1 MDCEQTQ
8 RLMDGYFDGELDL
21 AHSLEVERHLPTCAA
36 CRGELESRQVL
47 REAVRD
53 AALYHRAPPPLRR
66 RLRAAVAGSGRSAT
80 SFPLR
85 AGYALAACLLLA
97 ALTALF
103 WRPASQRPAEDS
115 ALTQAVVDSHVRSL
129 MAAHLF
135 DVVSTDKHTVKP
147 WFSGKLD
154 FSPPVTDP
162 ARQGFPLTGGRLD
175 YLDGRPVAALVYR
188 RNKHVI
194 NLFVWPDRG
203 VGEGGGAVRQGYNV
217 LHWDQAGMSFWAV
230 SDLNGGEL
238 RQFARL
244 IQTPG
249 AEEPHPPQ

>member
-1 MDCEQTQ
+1 MR
-8 RLMDGYFDGELDL
+8 RLIDGYFDGELDL
-21 AHSLEVERHLPTCAA
+21 AHSLEVERHLPTCAV
-36 CRGELESRQVL
+36 CRTGLESRQVL
-47 REAVRD
+47 RDAVRD
-53 AALYHRAPPPLRR
+53 GSLYHHAPASLRR
-66 RLRAAVAGSGRSAT
+66 RLRAALAGEGRPAS

-85 AGYALAACLLLA
+85 AGYALAGCLLLA
-97 ALTALF
+97 ALTAIF
-103 WRPASQRPAEDS
+103 WRPAPPRSPEDS

-129 MAAHLF
+129 MAAHLL

-175 YLDGRPVAALVYR
+175 YLDGRPVAALVYK

-194 NLFVWPDRG
+194 NLFVWPEPG
-203 VGEGGGAVRQGYNV
+203 AGQEGEAVRQGYNV
-217 LHWDQAGMSFWAV
+217 LHWDQAGMACWAV

-238 RQFARL
+238 KQFARL
-244 IQTPG
+244 IQTP
-249 AEEPHPPQ
+249 PPEGPRPPL